1 MSQIASDLGVN
12 SALGA
17 SAPVNRFSEMDSE
30 DFIKII
36 FSELTNQ
43 DPLQPN
49 DTSALLE
56 QLNSIRS
63 IEADTQLTQQLKT
76 LVTENQLASASNM
89 IGKVIEGLDE
99 GFERVSG
106 RVLAAAREGD
116 EIRLQLE
123 SGRIVPLRNVESIID
138 ASAAGITG

>member
-1 MSQIASDLGVN
+1 MSQIASDLGIN
-12 SALGA
+12 NALGQT
-17 SAPVNRFSEMDSE
+17 PTPNRFSELDSE

-63 IEADTQLTQQLKT
+63 IEADTQLTKQLET

-89 IGKVIEGLDE
+89 IGKVVSGLDE
-99 GFERVSG
+99 TFERVSG
-106 RVLAAAREGD
+106 RVLAATREGD
-116 EIRLQLE
+116 DVKLQLE
-123 SGRIVPLRNVESIID
+123 SGRIVPLRNVEAIVD
-138 ASAAGITG
+138 ASEFTG

>member
-12 SALGA
+12 NALGG
-17 SAPVNRFSEMDSE
+17 SRTPSRFSEMDSA

-63 IEADTQLTQQLKT
+63 IEADTKLTQQLKT

-89 IGKVIEGLDE
+89 IGKVVEGLNE
-99 GFERVSG
+99 VFERVSG
-106 RVLAAAREGD
+106 RVQSAVREGD
-116 EIRLQLE
+116 NIKLQLE
-123 SGRIVPLRNVESIID
+123 SGHIVPLRNVESVME
-138 ASAAGITG
+138 ATAEGLTG